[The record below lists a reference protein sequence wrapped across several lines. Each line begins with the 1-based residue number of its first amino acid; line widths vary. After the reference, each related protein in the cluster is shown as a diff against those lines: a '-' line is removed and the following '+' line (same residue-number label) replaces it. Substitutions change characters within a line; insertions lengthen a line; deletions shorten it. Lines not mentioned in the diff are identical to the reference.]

1 MQTTSTTTETPT
13 PSTENGE
20 GNGSYGELAPE
31 VLNAVTQL
39 RARSEALVA
48 EVGRLEIHKAA
59 LAQEAVG
66 VNQKAQNLLQQEAQ
80 RLGIPNGTSWRLSP
94 EGIAMAVDGE

>member
-1 MQTTSTTTETPT
+1 MQTTSTTEETPT

-66 VNQKAQNLLQQEAQ
+66 VNQKAQSLLQQEAQ
-80 RLGIPNGTSWRLSP
+80 RLGIPNGTAWRLSP
-94 EGIAMAVDGE
+94 EGVAMAVDEG